1 MKRQPTTTKTRFA
14 HFLRLYATLFCI
26 KFHLIRLNKE
36 LQRLSRILN
45 SKTAFKSVQTP
56 RKTHKNG
63 KQTENNGISKKN
75 CAKHKTPQKIR

>member
-14 HFLRLYATLFCI
+14 HFLSLNATLFCI

-56 RKTHKNG
+56 RKTHKNSKATNK
-63 KQTENNGISKKN
+63 KQFFAILGYSFKKR
-75 CAKHKTPQKIR
+75 Q